1 MIPLQWYS
9 SACELIVKS
18 VDSKALKED
27 CVIRLC
33 DKVV

>member
-9 SACELIVKS
+9 SVIVKS
-18 VDSKALKED
+18 VDSKALKEG